1 MKKLTLFL
9 LPFIFFGSSIVFGE
23 DTNIR
28 VLEKKEIFKTVMVNR
43 LCIGGYEFALICREY
58 TEDQCYFFKESPS
71 SMSQIITEEGG
82 GKKC

>member
-1 MKKLTLFL
+1 M
-9 LPFIFFGSSIVFGE
+9 VFGE

-28 VLEKKEIFKTVMVNR
+28 VLEKKEVFKTLMVNR
-43 LCIGGYEFALICREY
+43 LCIGGYEFVLLCRESG
-58 TEDQCYFFKESPS
+58 DQCYFFKESPS